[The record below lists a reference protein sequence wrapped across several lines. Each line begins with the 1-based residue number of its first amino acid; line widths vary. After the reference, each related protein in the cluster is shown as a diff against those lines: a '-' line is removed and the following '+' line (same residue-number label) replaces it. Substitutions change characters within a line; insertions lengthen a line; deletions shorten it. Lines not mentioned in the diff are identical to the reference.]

1 MRPLYAIA
9 HDVRRYWPNV
19 KYSAEPYLRAMAQMN
34 SVADSY
40 GYDSGKSV
48 VRYFLGNAQN
58 WRGADAKR
66 IKDELKEMIA

>member
-1 MRPLYAIA
+1 
-9 HDVRRYWPNV
+9 
-19 KYSAEPYLRAMAQMN
+19 
-34 SVADSY
+34 
-40 GYDSGKSV
+40 V